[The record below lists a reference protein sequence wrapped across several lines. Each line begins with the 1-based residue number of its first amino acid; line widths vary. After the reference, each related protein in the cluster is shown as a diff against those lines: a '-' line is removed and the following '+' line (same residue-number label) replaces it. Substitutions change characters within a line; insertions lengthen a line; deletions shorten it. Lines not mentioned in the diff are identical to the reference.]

1 MGDCKTQQ
9 STSTQQALLQWLV
22 GDMIVALDQVVR
34 VELVRVGKQTTQA
47 QKPTLSKIKY
57 LVFLTSFATKLMF
70 TET

>member
-1 MGDCKTQQ
+1 
-9 STSTQQALLQWLV
+9 
-22 GDMIVALDQVVR
+22 MIVALDQVVR

-70 TET
+70 TEI